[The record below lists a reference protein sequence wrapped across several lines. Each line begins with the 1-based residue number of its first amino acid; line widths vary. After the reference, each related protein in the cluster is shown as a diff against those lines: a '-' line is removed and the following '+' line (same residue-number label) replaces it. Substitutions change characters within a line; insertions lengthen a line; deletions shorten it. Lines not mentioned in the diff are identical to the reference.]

1 MRREQTFGVVKDVH
15 YCLGSP
21 SISECLAASPRHLA
35 ALVGV
40 RIWGLPYLT
49 VYLTLRCTMVQLDT
63 YTAPFNSL
71 SLVHQC
77 EVTMHKSSKQQS
89 DIN

>member
-40 RIWGLPYLT
+40 RIWGLT
-49 VYLTLRCTMVQLDT
+49 VYLTLCCTCTKVQLDT

-71 SLVHQC
+71 SLVRQC